1 MLILALLCVGCL
13 ETAPAEPDQLEP
25 VGFASF
31 SDPIA
36 EKPAAL
42 KPVADP
48 FLNPPDSAPEA
59 APEPVEPVPLKPVG
73 FTGARIY
80 SDPDTCN
87 PCRNLDSDLQ
97 FLRENHGWTVSHSA
111 NVAADWQI
119 LPPRETDQRIPLIE
133 IWNAGQL
140 VDTFAGYSDAASFD
154 ERRPALRQLVNA
166 HPVRTLE
173 RRP

>member
-1 MLILALLCVGCL
+1 MLCFGCL

-25 VGFASF
+25 LGFASF
-31 SDPIA
+31 SDPIV
-36 EKPAAL
+36 EKPTAL

-48 FLNPPDSAPEA
+48 FLNPPDP
-59 APEPVEPVPLKPVG
+59 APEPLPKPAEPVELKPVG
-73 FTGARIY
+73 FTGVRIF
-80 SDPDTCN
+80 SDPGTCN

-119 LPPRETDQRIPLIE
+119 LPARQTDLQIPLIE
-133 IWNAGQL
+133 IWNDGQL
-140 VDTFAGYSDAASFD
+140 VDTLAGYSDAASLD
-154 ERRPALRQLVNA
+154 DRRPALLQLVNA
-166 HPVRTLE
+166 HPVRNLE